1 MFTPH
6 QTVHAVPVQG
16 GTTRRAPVDL
26 DWIQT
31 ASVFQQ
37 PDHVSRLTAV
47 NTLSCPLDR
56 RISCRGA
63 MIQRSFDAGEL
74 RHRRHSQQPVHEIA
88 VVPGQAR
95 HTVDV
100 NRLILDR
107 APSRWTTRCRALAA
121 LLTML
126 CGPWTCPALAT
137 EGPDWFAGAQATPAV
152 QQAIDLL
159 AAAPSHGLD
168 PRDYGV
174 EDLRSA
180 AARVAASSDAA
191 ARDRLSVALT
201 AAMERYLSDL
211 RRGRVDP
218 RRIHHDFSPPAHDG
232 FDAADVLRDA
242 LQHQRLVE
250 AVRDAAPRLSQYQQ
264 LRAALARLSAMQGH
278 AVWSQPLPPLP
289 LDARHRKIP
298 LEPGQPWAGVVLL
311 AQRLSAWGDMAAE
324 APAPPAYDGALVD
337 AVRSFQRRHALTDDG
352 VIGPA
357 TLAALQVTPAQRMR
371 QVVLSLERLRWT
383 PLLQAPRMVVINIPE
398 FVLRAYEVRDGRI
411 EVRQTM
417 KVIVGKAM
425 RTRTPLFD
433 EAMRFIEFSPY
444 WNVPDSIARGEIVP
458 RLRRDPGYWN
468 VEGFEFVDAAGHVS
482 TVLDAAALDAVRA
495 GRQRIR
501 QRPGP
506 RNALG
511 DIKFVFPN
519 REHIY
524 LHHTPSVRLFEHERR
539 DFSHGCIRV
548 EQPVALA
555 GFVLQDMPQWTEARV
570 REAMR
575 SGKSFT
581 LRLAEPVP
589 VLIAYATALV
599 RGGRMHF
606 YDDLYGLDQQLDIA
620 LRDASRRAQQSHRP

>member
-1 MFTPH
+1 M
-6 QTVHAVPVQG
+6 
-16 GTTRRAPVDL
+16 
-26 DWIQT
+26 
-31 ASVFQQ
+31 
-37 PDHVSRLTAV
+37 
-47 NTLSCPLDR
+47 
-56 RISCRGA
+56 
-63 MIQRSFDAGEL
+63 
-74 RHRRHSQQPVHEIA
+74 
-88 VVPGQAR
+88 
-95 HTVDV
+95 
-100 NRLILDR
+100 
-107 APSRWTTRCRALAA
+107 
-121 LLTML
+121 ML
-126 CGPWTCPALAT
+126 CGAWTCPALAS
-137 EGPDWFAGAQATPAV
+137 EGAGWFAGAQATPAV

-174 EDLRSA
+174 EALRSA
-180 AARVAASSDAA
+180 AALASADADAAS
-191 ARDRLSVALT
+191 RDRLGVALT

-211 RRGRVDP
+211 HRGRVDP
-218 RRIHHDFSPPAHDG
+218 RRIHHDFSAPAG
-232 FDAADVLRDA
+232 ESFDAASVLRDA
-242 LQHQRLVE
+242 LQRQRLAE
-250 AVRDAAPRLSQYQQ
+250 AARDAAPRLSQYQQ
-264 LRAALARLSAMQGH
+264 LRDALARLSALQGH
-278 AVWSQPLPPLP
+278 AAWSRALPPLP
-289 LDARHRKIP
+289 LDARRRTTP
-298 LEPGQPWAGVVLL
+298 LEPGLPWAGVALL
-311 AQRLSAWGDMAAE
+311 AQRLSAWGDLAAAE
-324 APAPPAYDGALVD
+324 VAPPAYDGALVD
-337 AVRSFQRRHALTDDG
+337 AVRAFQRRHALADDG

-383 PLLQAPRMVVINIPE
+383 PLLQGPRMVVINIPE

-458 RLRRDPGYWN
+458 RLRRDPAYWSL
-468 VEGFEFVDAAGHVS
+468 EGFEFVDAAGRVS
-482 TVLDAAALDAVRA
+482 GVLDAAALDAVLA

-524 LHHTPSVRLFEHERR
+524 LHHTPSVRLFERERR

-548 EQPVALA
+548 EQPAALA
-555 GFVLQDMPQWTEARV
+555 GFVLQGMPQWTEARV
-570 REAMR
+570 REAMQ

-599 RGGRMHF
+599 RDGRMYF
-606 YDDLYGLDQQLDIA
+606 YDDLYGLDRQLESA
-620 LRDASRRAQQSHRP
+620 VSDASRHPLPTERR